1 MKALIVDDHA
11 IVREGLEQLL
21 KDAFFLDEVFFAADG
36 AEALRI
42 AYQIEPDLVLL
53 DLSLPG
59 GVNGLSVLQELRK
72 VLPKAKIVVFSM
84 HDEIE
89 YVRRAYGLGADGYID
104 KGQKAESIIEHLKHI
119 LQGQPS
125 FIVPLDVLQ
134 ERADDDNDHI
144 GLPLTTREKDI
155 FVLTVLGHSQKEIA
169 EKLSISPKTVENH
182 RSNISKKLGTH
193 KKSDWLMLA
202 KRYQL
207 LDLYE

>member
-1 MKALIVDDHA
+1 MKALIIDDHA
-11 IVREGLEQLL
+11 IVRDGLEQLL
-21 KDAFFLDEVFFAADG
+21 TDAFLLDEVVFAADG
-36 AEALRI
+36 AEALRL
-42 AYQIEPDLVLL
+42 AFQIEPELVLL

-72 VLPKAKIVVFSM
+72 VLPKGKIVVFSM
-84 HDEIE
+84 YDEIE
-89 YVRRAYGLGADGYID
+89 YVRRAYSLGADGYID
-104 KGQKAESIIEHLKHI
+104 KGQKAESIIEHLKLI
-119 LQGQPS
+119 LQGQKS

-134 ERADDDNDHI
+134 ETAEGEEGHA

-207 LDLYE
+207 LDLYK